1 MADPYKNAGGDLQ
14 SFGRKGSVITPGATD
29 LANVVKGL
37 VVLAAGDA
45 TIIPVDNP
53 DSGTLTF
60 TGLPVG
66 AIIPYQVRR
75 VTAATATLASIE
87 G

>member
-14 SFGRKGSVITPGATD
+14 SFGRRGSVITPGASD
-29 LANVVKGL
+29 LANVAKGI
-37 VVLAAGDA
+37 VVLSTGDV
-45 TIIPVDNP
+45 TIIPVDNA

-60 TGLPVG
+60 TGLAAGTV
-66 AIIPYQVRR
+66 IPYQVRR
-75 VTAATATLASIE
+75 VTAATATLATIE